1 LTVEQAKAALLTG
14 SVVKASLDHDP
25 GCCADCLNG
34 MSPAEWLEKTN
45 YQSMPHCEH
54 FGTGYNLVRWMEENG
69 IWPKE
74 KPTVHSA
81 NSVGRARMIQVI
93 EKYWKDS
100 AAMTDPRTAMKARA
114 AALFRERVEQ
124 SDRTVL
130 AEEKARVERERAKMP
145 RLKAERRARG
155 LK

>member
-1 LTVEQAKAALLTG
+1 
-14 SVVKASLDHDP
+14 
-25 GCCADCLNG
+25 
-34 MSPAEWLEKTN
+34 
-45 YQSMPHCEH
+45 
-54 FGTGYNLVRWMEENG
+54 
-69 IWPKE
+69 
-74 KPTVHSA
+74 
-81 NSVGRARMIQVI
+81 
-93 EKYWKDS
+93 
-100 AAMTDPRTAMKARA
+100 MKARA